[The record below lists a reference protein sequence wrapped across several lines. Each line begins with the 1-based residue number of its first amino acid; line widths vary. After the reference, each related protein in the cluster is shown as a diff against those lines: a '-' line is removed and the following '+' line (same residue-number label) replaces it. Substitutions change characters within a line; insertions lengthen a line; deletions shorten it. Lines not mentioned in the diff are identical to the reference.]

1 MNQLVKNEPQNGNKS
16 VLHSI
21 YNPLHERTIALPGN
35 SEKYI
40 IYWTPHAALRA
51 KFRLD
56 GSDLINGAFLSKAL
70 FSIANY
76 DHRLLDTHKGYICI
90 RDFKSGM
97 IDVIHISGNKIRVVT
112 CGDVNHVYPRRG
124 DYVINR
130 HKDGRIQAHYWS
142 VDKAI

>member
-1 MNQLVKNEPQNGNKS
+1 MSQTVQSRPQSGNRS

-21 YNPLHERTIALPGN
+21 YNPLHERTIALPG
-35 SEKYI
+35 SDGKYI
-40 IYWTPHAALRA
+40 IYWTPHAAMRA
-51 KFRLD
+51 KFRMD
-56 GSDLINGAFLSKAL
+56 GSDLIYGVFLSNAL
-70 FSIANY
+70 VSIANY
-76 DHRLLDTHKGYICI
+76 DHKLLDEHKGYICI
-90 RDFKSGM
+90 RDFQSGM
-97 IDVIHISGNKIRVVT
+97 IAVIHISGNKIRVVT